1 VYKAISLLLCLIYH
15 RSSFDQAKHEE
26 YYISMSNV
34 VLLVEDSDF
43 IRDMYK
49 LKLSKAKIDV
59 LEAVDGS
66 MALSMISEHK
76 PKLVL
81 LDLMMPN
88 VTGLEV
94 LEELDKQKMTPEL
107 PVIVLTNMMDKPTID
122 KAKNL
127 GARDYIIKTDL
138 TPGEVLEKIMP
149 YLA

>member
-1 VYKAISLLLCLIYH
+1 
-15 RSSFDQAKHEE
+15 
-26 YYISMSNV
+26 MSNV

-49 LKLSKAKIDV
+49 LKLTKAKIDV

-94 LEELDKQKMTPEL
+94 LEELDKQKMTP
-107 PVIVLTNMMDKPTID
+107 
-122 KAKNL
+122 
-127 GARDYIIKTDL
+127 
-138 TPGEVLEKIMP
+138 
-149 YLA
+149 

>member
-1 VYKAISLLLCLIYH
+1 
-15 RSSFDQAKHEE
+15 
-26 YYISMSNV
+26 MSNV

-59 LEAVDGS
+59 VEAVDGA

-88 VTGLEV
+88 VTGIEV
-94 LEELDKQKMTPEL
+94 LEELDKNKMTPEL
-107 PVIVLTNMMDKPTID
+107 PVIVLTNLMDKPTID
-122 KAKNL
+122 KAKKL
-127 GARDYIIKTDL
+127 GARDYIVKTDL
-138 TPGEVLEKIMP
+138 TPGEVLDKIMP